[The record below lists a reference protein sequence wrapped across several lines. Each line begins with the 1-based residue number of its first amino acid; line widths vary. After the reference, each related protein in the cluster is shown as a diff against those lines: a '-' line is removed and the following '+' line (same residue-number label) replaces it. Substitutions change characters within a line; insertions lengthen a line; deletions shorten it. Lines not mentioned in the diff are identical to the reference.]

1 VRHVVRS
8 RLVALS
14 ALILVALFV
23 ADVLTSD
30 DTVLVALYALGP
42 LIAALGGSPR
52 AASAIG
58 ALAISLALA
67 HTITDET
74 STTAQHLV
82 RLTAVAVASLLS
94 VWVAVLRDRMHRM
107 NRATGEELGFLTA
120 VFERA
125 PVGIALL
132 DTELRFVRVNDRI
145 TEINGVPAEDH
156 VGRRIADVLP
166 GLPPEV
172 ETDAAEVARTGR
184 RIDQAEVLG
193 STPAQPGVTRQW
205 VVSYWPVRTPLSDT
219 VVGVGVVVGDVT
231 DRRAAERALRDHTD
245 RYEALL
251 LALSEAG
258 EGLVVLERDGRCLY
272 ANHAFE
278 QLSGYTFPELAA
290 LDSMLELV
298 AEHEREDARQ
308 RTAARIDAGWVQPG
322 RAVTMRR
329 RDGAYVDLEV
339 GGVPLD
345 VEGRQQ
351 LVVVVRDVSER
362 RRAEAE
368 REALLRRTTLL
379 AKASELFD
387 QSLDEQVTMAS
398 VARLCVRELADTC
411 VVLLGS
417 ETTRVRR
424 VAVVARDGQR
434 ERELTEALLRDPL
447 EDRAEHPML
456 AVLETGRSMVG
467 ATAGGVGAEHGL
479 IVPLRARGRI
489 HGVLA
494 AGFDALP
501 ERDRPELLALFEDLG
516 RRAALALDNARL
528 YEERDQVART
538 LQRSL
543 LPAALPEIP
552 GAEIAARYVAAG
564 EGNEV
569 GGDFYDCFATGGG
582 EWALV
587 IGDVCGKGAA
597 AATLTAL
604 ARYTLRAAAAHTRRP
619 RAVLG
624 ELNEAL
630 LRQRLDYR
638 FCTALYVSLT
648 PRDGHVDAV
657 VATGGHPLPLVLRA
671 TGDVETAGRPGTLLG
686 IVDDPDLS
694 EQRVSLSPDD
704 ALVLYTDGVTEATA
718 ADRAL
723 GSGRFEIFL
732 ASQAG
737 GGAEAIAEAVEREAV
752 SSQNGL
758 PRDDVAVVVVRAVGG
773 RAASLDLTGRA
784 VAAPTRMRDGERNV
798 PLAPFAAAPSSV

>member
-1 VRHVVRS
+1 MRPPARTW
-8 RLVALS
+8 LIPLT
-14 ALILVALFV
+14 ALILAVLFV
-23 ADVLTSD
+23 ADVWTRD
-30 DTVLVALYALGP
+30 DTVLVALYALVP
-42 LIAALGGSPR
+42 LLAAVGGNPR
-52 AASAIG
+52 VTATIGGFAIG
-58 ALAISLALA
+58 LAVA
-67 HTITDET
+67 HTIEHET
-74 STTAQHLV
+74 ATTAQEVVALATVVLV
-82 RLTAVAVASLLS
+82 GLLAV
-94 VWVAVLRDRMHRM
+94 WIAVLRGRMQRL
-107 NRATGEELGFLTA
+107 NRAAGEELGFLA
-120 VFERA
+120 EVFERA
-125 PVGIALL
+125 PVGIALV
-132 DTELRFVRVNDRI
+132 DTDLRFVRVNDRI
-145 TEINGVPAEDH
+145 SEINGVPPAEH
-156 VGRRIADVLP
+156 IGRRIADVLP

-172 ETDAAEVARTGR
+172 EADAAEVVRTGR
-184 RIDQAEVLG
+184 RIDQAEVIG
-193 STPAQPGVTRQW
+193 STPARPGATRHW
-205 VVSYWPVRTPLSDT
+205 VATYWPVRTPLSDEVIGVGI
-219 VVGVGVVVGDVT
+219 VVGEVT
-231 DRRAAERALRDHTD
+231 ERRAAERALRDQTD

-258 EGLVVLERDGRCLY
+258 EGLVVLERDGHCVY

-290 LDSMLELV
+290 MDSTLELV
-298 AEHEREDARQ
+298 AEGDREEAQ
-308 RTAARIDAGWVQPG
+308 RRAVARIDGGWVQPG
-322 RAVTMRR
+322 LALTMRR

-345 VEGRQQ
+345 VEGRQR

-368 REALLRRTTLL
+368 REALLHRTTLL
-379 AKASELFD
+379 AEASELFD
-387 QSLDEQVTMAS
+387 QSLDEQLTMAS

-417 ETTRVRR
+417 DATRVRR
-424 VAVVARDGQR
+424 VAVVARDEAR

-447 EDRAEHPML
+447 EDRAEHPIL
-456 AVLETGRSMVG
+456 SVLETGASMAG
-467 ATAGGVGAEHGL
+467 ATSAGVGAEYGL
-479 IVPLRARGRI
+479 IVPLRARGRV

-501 ERDRPELLALFEDLG
+501 ERELLELLALFEDLG

-552 GAEIAARYVAAG
+552 GAEVAARYVAAG

-569 GGDFYDCFATGGG
+569 SGDFYDCFATGGG
-582 EWALV
+582 DWALV
-587 IGDVCGKGAA
+587 IGDVCGKGAE

-638 FCTALYVSLT
+638 FCTVLYVSLT
-648 PRDGHVDAV
+648 PRGGHVDAE

-671 TGDVETAGRPGTLLG
+671 TGEVETAGRPGTLLG

-694 EQRVSLSPDD
+694 EQRVSLWPGD

-723 GSGRFEIFL
+723 GSGRFEAFL
-732 ASQAG
+732 ASCAG
-737 GGAEAIAEAVEREAV
+737 GGAETIAEAVEREAV
-752 SSQNGL
+752 SSQHGP
-758 PRDDVAVVVVRAVGG
+758 PRDDVAVVVVRALGG
-773 RAASLDLTGRA
+773 HAASFDLTGQG
-784 VAAPTRMRDGERNV
+784 VAARTR
-798 PLAPFAAAPSSV
+798 LAG